1 MDSDASEA
9 QGTQDLALLG
19 FDDLRKLA
27 TKHSIEGVSK
37 LSRAELVE
45 SLRAFGVDARAGT
58 YVSRLENALLS
69 LTTCI
74 ENLSIEIVALKVGQ
88 KAEISALHAE
98 IEVLKRE
105 IGSSEFKK
113 VTPAPDAPVLSVPVA
128 EVSPELDAAAQARNT
143 HSAVN
148 PYSYSA
154 KVVSARPK
162 AHFPSHSPMTQSA
175 TFNTGTHTDQ
185 ALRTNVISY
194 YQRPPRKHEQLRSAH
209 RTKCKAVHV
218 GRIHPGCSASSIAK
232 WCENKQVT
240 VLKCSVSETKYFG
253 LAYAHVVVTEDDWE
267 AVQNTDFWPDGVT
280 AREWRFKA
288 DRISTADNTTVDQS
302 AQ

>member
-98 IEVLKRE
+98 TEVLKRE

-113 VTPAPDAPVLSVPVA
+113 VTPAPDAPVLSVLVA

-143 HSAVN
+143 HSGVN
-148 PYSYSA
+148 PHSYSA

-175 TFNTGTHTDQ
+175 TSNTGTHTDQ
-185 ALRTNVISY
+185 ALRQTSF
-194 YQRPPRKHEQLRSAH
+194 HTTSAH
-209 RTKCKAVHV
+209 PANMSNYAVPIV
-218 GRIHPGCSASSIAK
+218 PNAK
-232 WCENKQVT
+232 LFMLEEFTLVALLPT
-240 VLKCSVSETKYFG
+240 S
-253 LAYAHVVVTEDDWE
+253 
-267 AVQNTDFWPDGVT
+267 QNGAKTS
-280 AREWRFKA
+280 K
-288 DRISTADNTTVDQS
+288 
-302 AQ
+302 